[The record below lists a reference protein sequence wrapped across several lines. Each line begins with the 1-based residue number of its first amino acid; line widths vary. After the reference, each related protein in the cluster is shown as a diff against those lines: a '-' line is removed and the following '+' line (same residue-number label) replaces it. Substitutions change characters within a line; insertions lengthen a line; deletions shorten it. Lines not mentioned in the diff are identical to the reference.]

1 MTPREATP
9 REATPREATPRTL
22 PREPAPEGLARLPE
36 QGSRI
41 GPYVLRG
48 LLGRG
53 GYGSVFRAFDP
64 RHGREVA
71 LKLLEAPSERS
82 RERFKRE
89 ARAVARLAHP
99 SIVTLLDS
107 GEAEGRPY
115 LVQELIEGATLDER
129 ELDLRGRV
137 SVVRD
142 AARAVAYAH
151 AQGVLHRDLKPS
163 NLLVDAAG
171 RGHVIDFG
179 LARVLGTKR
188 LTRSG
193 EAFGTPAFMAPEQ
206 AGHGKHPIDERADVY
221 ALGATLF
228 ATLTGEPPFRGEGFE
243 LFLAMFR
250 EPAPCPSELDPD
262 LPAALDAVVTT
273 CLAKVPE
280 ERYPSADALADD
292 LERWLAGEA
301 VVAQPPSLWQRAR
314 GVARAHPLELG
325 LALGLLGGLALGG
338 GGAALIL
345 ERQAEERQ
353 RLTDERE
360 RFEKR
365 VAERERTRRTPRPP
379 TQVEEPSLEQ
389 APAKA
394 VWEPS
399 LEKTAK
405 PAGGEPLLAKTK
417 RERIQPVA
425 VPRPRPPGQLGE
437 KGEVDESGKDEGSG
451 GQPNRAEVE
460 RKGLLPASPA
470 PELERVAP
478 SPVAPSPVPLAVA
491 DEAPPSPQPPGE
503 VERGPARWAWLLV
516 PLGALAVLWAA
527 AALALRRRTQAEAA
541 RAFARWREGDL
552 ESNSD

>member
-1 MTPREATP
+1 MSAARAGCTQCGARFELSPDQLKALDLRCPRCTGPLALGARTQRIETPHAMTPREATP

-221 ALGATLF
+221 ALGAT
-228 ATLTGEPPFRGEGFE
+228 
-243 LFLAMFR
+243 
-250 EPAPCPSELDPD
+250 
-262 LPAALDAVVTT
+262 
-273 CLAKVPE
+273 
-280 ERYPSADALADD
+280 
-292 LERWLAGEA
+292 
-301 VVAQPPSLWQRAR
+301 
-314 GVARAHPLELG
+314 
-325 LALGLLGGLALGG
+325 
-338 GGAALIL
+338 
-345 ERQAEERQ
+345 
-353 RLTDERE
+353 
-360 RFEKR
+360 
-365 VAERERTRRTPRPP
+365 
-379 TQVEEPSLEQ
+379 
-389 APAKA
+389 
-394 VWEPS
+394 
-399 LEKTAK
+399 
-405 PAGGEPLLAKTK
+405 
-417 RERIQPVA
+417 
-425 VPRPRPPGQLGE
+425 
-437 KGEVDESGKDEGSG
+437 
-451 GQPNRAEVE
+451 
-460 RKGLLPASPA
+460 
-470 PELERVAP
+470 
-478 SPVAPSPVPLAVA
+478 
-491 DEAPPSPQPPGE
+491 
-503 VERGPARWAWLLV
+503 
-516 PLGALAVLWAA
+516 
-527 AALALRRRTQAEAA
+527 
-541 RAFARWREGDL
+541 
-552 ESNSD
+552 